1 MKWASL
7 VAQVVTNLP
16 AMQEIQ
22 VQSLGQEDPLK
33 VGMAAHWSILAW
45 RIPWTEETDKLQSI
59 GSQRVGHEWVTSTFT
74 LLFHLYK
81 TENFWSH
88 ASFLRG
94 FSSWCW
100 NIHTSEREGFIL
112 DNQFII
118 LQDMVCTPSYFC
130 EHLALNPRC
139 AEQEHGLHKDL
150 TWGAD
155 LPLLLCLILC
165 PITRSLRLSVL
176 FLSYCYTWTSLKQ

>member
-1 MKWASL
+1 M
-7 VAQVVTNLP
+7 VAQVVKNLP

-33 VGMAAHWSILAW
+33 EGAATHCSILAW
-45 RIPWTEETDKLQSI
+45 RIPRTEETDKLQST
-59 GSQRVGHEWVTSTFT
+59 GSQRVGHEWATSTFT

-81 TENFWSH
+81 IENFWSH
-88 ASFLRG
+88 VNFLKG
-94 FSSWCW
+94 FSSWCQ
-100 NIHTSEREGFIL
+100 NVNTSERGGFIL
-112 DNQFII
+112 DSQFII
-118 LQDMVCTPSYFC
+118 PQDMMCTPSYFC

-139 AEQEHGLHKDL
+139 AEQDQGLHKDL

-155 LPLLLCLILC
+155 LPLLFQCLILP

-176 FLSYCYTWTSLKQ
+176 FLSYCYAWTSLKQ